1 MDHRTTADSRSIMDS
16 QPWVAQP
23 LQGSGGRHDS
33 SERERERRSSRFSP
47 MAPLGGGVVEMATR
61 HHSTKATSGASMGR
75 WFRTRGEIGAGLIA
89 VDNRGALLESFIG
102 P

>member
-33 SERERERRSSRFSP
+33 SERERERER
-47 MAPLGGGVVEMATR
+47 GG
-61 HHSTKATSGASMGR
+61 H
-75 WFRTRGEIGAGLIA
+75 RG
-89 VDNRGALLESFIG
+89 SHQ
-102 P
+102 